1 MKIPPILEIGGVL
14 ISSDIL
20 TECFCCDYEKCK
32 GICCVEGTAGAPVTM
47 DEIAAMEDRLDEVWP
62 LLSASAQSVIDRQ
75 GVAYADEEG
84 DMVTSI
90 VCGKECVFAK
100 ENDGCWLCM
109 LEKQY
114 REKNSS
120 FSHSLNF
127 SFSQFLNNMTT
138 IELDMIQTAG
148 LGALALFVGMILTRK
163 IAFLQKF
170 CVPSPVSGGIIFSLL
185 TLALYGWFHVEVS
198 FDGTLKDVFMLA
210 FFTSVGF
217 QSDLKVIKQG
227 GKLLVIM
234 LALLVVIIA
243 MQNLMPMGVTRL
255 MGAHPLIGMAS
266 GSISMTGGHG
276 TAGGFASVLEQ
287 LGLHGAGTIGMA
299 AATFGLIAGSMLG
312 GPLAERII
320 QTKLTHEQM
329 QQDAEID
336 PAMAGIESDEASP
349 SGRAQRISTNE
360 QEFQQY
366 AKAAYWIILVMG
378 AGTLLSWLLAKTGI
392 TFPTYFGALIL
403 AAVVRNVMG
412 FVSYKEDGQW
422 VKADKL
428 LDMERI
434 ISVGNICL
442 AMFLGMAMISLKLW
456 ELHSLALPLIIIL
469 VSQVLMMALFA
480 YFVAFPLLGRD
491 YDAAV
496 LCAGICGFGLGATPN
511 AMANMSA
518 VCYKYHYTVKPFLIV
533 PIIGAMFADM
543 INTGIISIF
552 LNML

>member
-1 MKIPPILEIGGVL
+1 
-14 ISSDIL
+14 
-20 TECFCCDYEKCK
+20 
-32 GICCVEGTAGAPVTM
+32 
-47 DEIAAMEDRLDEVWP
+47 
-62 LLSASAQSVIDRQ
+62 
-75 GVAYADEEG
+75 
-84 DMVTSI
+84 MVS
-90 VCGKECVFAK
+90 
-100 ENDGCWLCM
+100 
-109 LEKQY
+109 
-114 REKNSS
+114 
-120 FSHSLNF
+120 
-127 SFSQFLNNMTT
+127 

-148 LGALALFVGMILTRK
+148 IGALSLIVGMVLTRRVG
-163 IAFLQKF
+163 FLQRF

-185 TLALYGWFHVEVS
+185 TLALYGWCNVEVS
-198 FDGTLKDVFMLA
+198 FDCTLKDVFMLA

-234 LALLVVIIA
+234 LALLVAIIA
-243 MQNLMPMGVTRL
+243 QQNLMPMGITKF
-255 MGAHPLIGMAS
+255 MGVNPLIGMAA

-276 TAGGFASVLEQ
+276 TAGGFASVLEGM
-287 LGLHGAGTIGMA
+287 GLHGAGTIGMA
-299 AATFGLIAGSMLG
+299 AATFGLIAGSMIG

-320 QTKLTHEQM
+320 RKKLTHEQM
-329 QQDAEID
+329 QPQDEEID

-349 SGRAQRISTNE
+349 TGRAKRISTNE

-366 AKAAYWIILVMG
+366 AKAFYCILLVMG

-403 AAVVRNVMG
+403 AAIVRNTIG
-412 FVSYKEDGQW
+412 FVSYKEDGKW
-422 VKADKL
+422 EKAEKL

-442 AMFLGMAMISLKLW
+442 SLFLGMAMISLKLW
-456 ELHSLALPLIIIL
+456 ELQSLALPLIVIL
-469 VSQVLMMALFA
+469 VSQVVMMAVFA

-496 LCAGICGFGLGATPN
+496 LCAGMCGFGLGATPN

-533 PIIGAMFADM
+533 PILGAMFADLL
-543 INTGIISIF
+543 NTGIVTLF
-552 LNML
+552 MNLL